1 MARERTSDVP
11 PLRTAPALFNPDALA
26 AAAIA
31 ASAAAL
37 ALSPTVP
44 PPQLSSCGSGALGA
58 SLAFPAA
65 RRHMPAAP
73 TLLDLVRD
81 AGCRLEESG
90 AWPYLGGWIT
100 DDDNR
105 KILVDA
111 LSATKEVRWFEGL
124 LVYLTRENLSALR
137 GAADALL
144 RRTSED
150 ARLAL
155 SADEVGLAVLLVG
168 IVRQLSENPRC
179 VGSPLLKRVKPCAA
193 CGLTMSGVGVRG
205 EPLVERG
212 DRPYSPDSTE
222 PASGERLFGMLLLRS
237 MVPPSGEAG
246 WVLWREAACGCM
258 ILDHC
263 YIMLHGA
270 RASFRDGRPLCP
282 TCGNQIHPYRES
294 YWQYGVSGTP
304 HELFADAAPS
314 AWDGPAAK
322 GVLDPRDI
330 AVVKQLLPEWM
341 AAEVE
346 VEETEMK
353 SLAEGPPP
361 PPRTPAPRLPSPE
374 PRAPRSQEGATCRT
388 RTVRPRRRK
397 RRWDCCGRRPRGA
410 RL

>member
-1 MARERTSDVP
+1 MS
-11 PLRTAPALFNPDALA
+11 
-26 AAAIA
+26 
-31 ASAAAL
+31 
-37 ALSPTVP
+37 
-44 PPQLSSCGSGALGA
+44 
-58 SLAFPAA
+58 
-65 RRHMPAAP
+65 AAP
-73 TLLDLVRD
+73 TLLDLVR
-81 AGCRLEESG
+81 AASCRLEESG
-90 AWPYLGGWIT
+90 AWRYLGGWIT

-168 IVRQLSENPRC
+168 IVRQLSENPCC

-193 CGLTMSGVGVRG
+193 CGLTMSNVGVRG

-270 RASFRDGRPLCP
+270 RASFRDGHPLCP
-282 TCGNQIHPYRES
+282 TCGNQIHPYRDS
-294 YWQYGVSGTP
+294 YWVYGVSGTP

-346 VEETEMK
+346 DEETEMK
-353 SLAEGPPP
+353 SLAEGSGESDEDRPTTAAEAVLAAL
-361 PPRTPAPRLPSPE
+361 RDDGDSECVEEYLETRRLKDDLAALTLSAAGRPGKAAAAAAAAALE
-374 PRAPRSQEGATCRT
+374 AAAVEKAFRSAEALLADEEAEKEAAGGGGGEG
-388 RTVRPRRRK
+388 
-397 RRWDCCGRRPRGA
+397 GA
-410 RL
+410 S